1 MLQKFF
7 RSSLAGL
14 QEYNSLTWFH
24 QDRATCHTSNASME
38 VVQELFPGKV
48 ISRRVYTTTTTNIEW
63 PPRSPDLFPPD
74 FFLWGFLKN
83 KVYSNKPRTI
93 TALKANIRAEMAAIS
108 TATCRHVFEN
118 LKSRLEECLRRDGEH
133 LDDVIFKK

>member
-1 MLQKFF
+1 
-7 RSSLAGL
+7 
-14 QEYNSLTWFH
+14 
-24 QDRATCHTSNASME
+24 ME

-48 ISRRVYTTTTTNIEW
+48 ISKRGNIEW
-63 PPRSPDLFPPD
+63 PPRSPDLSTPD

-93 TALKANIRAEMAAIS
+93 TALKANIRVEMAAIS
-108 TATCRHVFEN
+108 TATCRRVIEN